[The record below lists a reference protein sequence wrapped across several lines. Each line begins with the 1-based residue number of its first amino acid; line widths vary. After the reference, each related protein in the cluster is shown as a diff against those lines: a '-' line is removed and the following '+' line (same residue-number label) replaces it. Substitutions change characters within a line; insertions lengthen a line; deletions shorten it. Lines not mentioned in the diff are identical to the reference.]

1 MTSAAPRP
9 LLYHSPQSRSTTARW
24 LLEEIGEPYDLHV
37 LNLAKGEHKSPE
49 FLAINPMGKV
59 PTLRHGDALVTEC
72 GAIACYLADAF
83 PAAGLAPPI
92 GDPARG
98 TYLRWMF
105 FGPSCVEPA
114 VVDKSLK
121 REPGPPSR
129 MGYGTYET
137 TIDTLAKAVAPGP
150 YILGDKFSAV
160 DVTIGNNIRWML
172 MWKLLPDRPEFTSYV
187 ERLLERPALQR
198 QLALDQELSNTLAA

>member
-1 MTSAAPRP
+1 MASAAARP
-9 LLYHSPQSRSTTARW
+9 LLYHSPQSRSTSIRW

-49 FLAINPMGKV
+49 FLAVNPMGKV
-59 PTLRHGDALVTEC
+59 PTLRHGDTLVTEG

-83 PAAGLAPPI
+83 PAAGLAPALTH
-92 GDPARG
+92 PARG
-98 TYLRWMF
+98 PYLRWMF

-114 VVDKSLK
+114 VGDKSLN

-129 MGYGTYET
+129 LGYGTYEAT
-137 TIDTLAKAVAPGP
+137 MDALVRAITPGP
-150 YILGDKFSAV
+150 YILGEKFSAV
-160 DVTIGNNIRWML
+160 DVMIGNNIRWMR
-172 MWKLLPDRPEFTSYV
+172 MWKLIPDRPEFASYV

-198 QLALDQELSNTLAA
+198 QLALDQELAKELAA